1 MIDLREYKDTVRKAV
16 AKEREAD
23 KNWSWSL
30 KAVNKT
36 VIRIGWGYLDYIGEK
51 DPFTVEVLE
60 EDGGEVTVIGTIP
73 SGSKAYGF
81 VGPKHW
87 HDYGT
92 IEEAIAGVIH
102 SMACSAHSTY

>member
-1 MIDLREYKDTVRKAV
+1 MIDLREYKDIAQKAV
-16 AKEREAD
+16 AREREAD

-51 DPFTVEVLE
+51 DPFTIEATE
-60 EDGGEVTVIGTIP
+60 EDGEVAVVGTLP
-73 SGSKAYGF
+73 GGSKAYGF

-92 IEEAIAGVIH
+92 IEAAIAGVIH
-102 SMACSAHSTY
+102 SMACCAHNTY